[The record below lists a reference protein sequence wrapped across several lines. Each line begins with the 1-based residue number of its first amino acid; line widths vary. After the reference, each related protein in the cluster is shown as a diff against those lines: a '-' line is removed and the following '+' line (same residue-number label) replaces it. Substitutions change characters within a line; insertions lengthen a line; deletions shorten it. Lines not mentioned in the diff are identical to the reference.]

1 MMIFLALDA
10 YRFCCFP
17 LLARNTHTHPISGY
31 HHEGG
36 IVIGM
41 IFLILVVAVFALLAP
56 FLIDLDLTH
65 GRGCEGT
72 RVRHN
77 DIGLLKREST
87 AKGVLRDGSITF
99 GVLLALGSFIPH
111 RRVARANRTE

>member
-65 GRGCEGT
+65 VGDTKGRE
-72 RVRHN
+72 
-77 DIGLLKREST
+77 
-87 AKGVLRDGSITF
+87 
-99 GVLLALGSFIPH
+99 
-111 RRVARANRTE
+111 